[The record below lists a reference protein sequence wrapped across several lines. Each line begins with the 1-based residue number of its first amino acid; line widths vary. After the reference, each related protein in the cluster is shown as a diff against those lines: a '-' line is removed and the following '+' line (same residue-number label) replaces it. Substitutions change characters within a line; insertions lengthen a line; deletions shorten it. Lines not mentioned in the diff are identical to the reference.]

1 VRVKAARPLAVPAGE
16 SGERDQVSRLRR
28 ILPSVHRAA
37 RGAERRAEGAVG
49 GRARLHVV
57 ALLAAVVGLDGADK
71 ATISVNAGAIESVFG
86 VDHAAIGLLVSVTSL
101 VGAVFT
107 LPVGVLT
114 DRVNRTRLLS
124 GSIVLW
130 AVATLV
136 SGLSPTF
143 QWLLV
148 SRATLGAV
156 TATAGPTVAA
166 LFGDFFPARERAR
179 IYGYVLAGELV
190 GTGIGFVL
198 SSGVASM
205 LSWRASLAWVSL
217 PALLLA
223 WLVWRLPEP
232 ARNGQDTLDVGQER
246 VAPGPAPAAPV
257 DDGGRARQEREEDA
271 EAPRQDPAKD
281 AVARAGVTPNRDR
294 VLQDA
299 SALTMWA
306 AFGYVL
312 RTRTVLIMI
321 VASSLGYFFLAGVR
335 AFATLFA
342 TDHYGVG
349 RGAVSGVLLVLGAG
363 AIAGVLGGGR
373 LADRLLSR
381 GRISARVLTPS
392 ICLLLSPVA
401 FAPGIA
407 TTSVLAAIP
416 LLTVGA
422 GLLAAANPPL
432 DAARLDVVP
441 ARLWGRAE
449 SVRTFVRTLGE
460 FTAPLL
466 FGYAASD
473 LFGHNGLMWT
483 FLLSLVPLWAAG
495 LLGLAALRSY
505 PRDVATSNA
514 SDAAERA
521 RD

>member
-1 VRVKAARPLAVPAGE
+1 VR
-16 SGERDQVSRLRR
+16 
-28 ILPSVHRAA
+28 RAT
-37 RGAERRAEGAVG
+37 RGAGRRAEGAVG

-71 ATISVNAGAIESVFG
+71 ATISVNAGSIESVFG

-114 DRVNRTRLLS
+114 DRVNRTRLLG
-124 GSIVLW
+124 GSILLW
-130 AVATLV
+130 AAATLV
-136 SGLSPTF
+136 SGLAPSY
-143 QWLLV
+143 QWLLI
-148 SRATLGAV
+148 SRAALGAV

-198 SSGVASM
+198 SSGVASV

-217 PALLLA
+217 PALVLA

-232 ARNGQDTLDVGQER
+232 ARNGQDTLGIGQEHVETGPDKAAAR
-246 VAPGPAPAAPV
+246 EAGGTAPQEE
-257 DDGGRARQEREEDA
+257 DGGPSPSRDLAQ
-271 EAPRQDPAKD
+271 D
-281 AVARAGVTPNRDR
+281 AVAHAGVGPDRSR
-294 VLQDA
+294 VLEDA
-299 SALTMWA
+299 SSLSMWA

-312 RTRTVLIMI
+312 RTRTVIIMI
-321 VASSLGYFFLAGVR
+321 IASSLGYFFLAGVR

-363 AIAGVLGGGR
+363 AVAGVLGGGR
-373 LADRLLSR
+373 LADRMLAR
-381 GRISARVLTPS
+381 GRTGARVLVPS

-401 FAPGIA
+401 FAPGIG
-407 TTSVLAAIP
+407 TTSVLVAIP
-416 LLTVGA
+416 LLTAGT

-432 DAARLDVVP
+432 DAARLDVIP

-460 FTAPLL
+460 FSAPLL

-473 LFGHNGLMWT
+473 IFGHHGLMWT

-514 SDAAERA
+514 SDEAEHVRE
-521 RD
+521 